1 MGARQDGER
10 EAGLRQSTDSSI
22 VTRQE
27 AECNRTETG
36 RWEDVPVFVCS
47 SSLLIVSIC
56 SHMNNNHLAET
67 KRVNVS

>member
-1 MGARQDGER
+1 MGARQDRER

-22 VTRQE
+22 VMRQE
-27 AECNRTETG
+27 AECNRTG
-36 RWEDVPVFVCS
+36 RWEDVPVSVCS